1 MPAAVISQPL
11 VLPTRQEARLNGVR
25 PVQSAQ
31 PVDPRKQIEAA
42 ITAFARTRI
51 VVIVNGRPAADL
63 DTPFTARNPSL
74 PANDPHIMI
83 HDQALGESARGR
95 APPAREQ
102 PG

>member
-42 ITAFARTRI
+42 IHGVRAHA
-51 VVIVNGRPAADL
+51 PA
-63 DTPFTARNPSL
+63 SL
-74 PANDPHIMI
+74 
-83 HDQALGESARGR
+83 
-95 APPAREQ
+95 
-102 PG
+102 

>member
-42 ITAFARTRI
+42 ITAFERTHPHRCDRQ
-51 VVIVNGRPAADL
+51 RPAGGGPRYAVYRQE
-63 DTPFTARNPSL
+63 PFPSGQRS
-74 PANDPHIMI
+74 AYYDP
-83 HDQALGESARGR
+83 
-95 APPAREQ
+95 
-102 PG
+102 